1 MPMVETISPVL
12 TDPLLA
18 ALPRV
23 DGKPLLGNVVL
34 ESRIGRGAMSHVF
47 YGHHQQYQIPVVV
60 KMMRQGEDTDPHA
73 WDRFLREGSVG
84 ARIRHPNIIR
94 VLDYDHHDGQG
105 YLVMEFVQGVT
116 LGHCIFRTPL
126 RERRALEIM
135 TPIAMGLAA
144 IWRDGYLHADVKPD
158 NILVP
163 VEDTH
168 PRLLDLGFARPI
180 GEKDPLLQDR
190 MTAGTPYYMS
200 PEAARGEPCLE
211 IQSDMYSFGA
221 TLYHALTGA
230 VPIEGDS
237 EEEVM
242 HALQRRNPVPPLARN
257 RDLTEETSN
266 FVLRLLEKNP
276 DHRYPLS
283 EFLLSLRHLGAM
295 HP

>member
-1 MPMVETISPVL
+1 MIETPTTVL

-23 DGKPLLGNVVL
+23 QGKPLLGNVAL
-34 ESRIGRGAMSHVF
+34 ESRIGRGAMSHVY
-47 YGHHQQYQIPVVV
+47 YGQHLNFGIPVVV
-60 KMMRQGEDTDPHA
+60 KMMLQGEDADPHA
-73 WDRFLREGSVG
+73 WDRFLREGSIG
-84 ARIRHPNIIR
+84 SRIRHPNIIR
-94 VLDYDHHDGQG
+94 VLEYDHHDGQG

-126 RERRALEIM
+126 REHRALEIM
-135 TPIAMGLAA
+135 RPIAEGLST
-144 IWRDGYLHADVKPD
+144 IWREGFLHADVKPD

-180 GEKDPLLQDR
+180 DERDPLLQDR

-200 PEAARGEPCLE
+200 PEAARGEPCLG

-230 VPIEGDS
+230 VPYDGDS

-242 HALQRRNPVPPLARN
+242 RALQSRNPAPPLARN
-257 RDLTEETSN
+257 KELTEETSN
-266 FVLRLLEKNP
+266 FVMKLLEKKP
-276 DHRYPLS
+276 DARYTHS
-283 EFLLSLRHLGAM
+283 EFLLALRHLQVFQQ
-295 HP
+295 

>member
-1 MPMVETISPVL
+1 MVETLSPVL
-12 TDPLLA
+12 TDPLLV
-18 ALPRV
+18 ALPRLE
-23 DGKPLLGNVVL
+23 GKPLLGNVVL

-47 YGHHQQYQIPVVV
+47 YGQHLKLKIPVVV
-60 KMMRQGEDTDPHA
+60 KMMRQGEDADPHV

-94 VLDYDHHDGQG
+94 VLDYDQHDGQG

-135 TPIAMGLAA
+135 VPIAEGLAN
-144 IWRDGYLHADVKPD
+144 IWHEGYLHADIKPD

-163 VEDTH
+163 VEDAN

-200 PEAARGEPCLE
+200 PEAARGEPILE

-221 TLYHALTGA
+221 TLFHALTGS
-230 VPIEGDS
+230 VPFEGDT

-242 HALQRRNPVPPLARN
+242 RALQRRPPVPPLALN
-257 RDLTEETSN
+257 KDLSEETSN

-276 DHRYPLS
+276 EKRYPLS
-283 EFLLSLRHLGAM
+283 EFLLALRHLPVL
-295 HP
+295 HQ